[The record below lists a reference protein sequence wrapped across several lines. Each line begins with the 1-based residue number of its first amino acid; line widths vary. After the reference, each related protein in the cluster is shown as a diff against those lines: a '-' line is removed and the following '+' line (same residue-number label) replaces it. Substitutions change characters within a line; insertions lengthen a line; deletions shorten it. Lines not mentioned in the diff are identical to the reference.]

1 MARGLDHTHEPTEAR
16 RGSDF
21 RATDGQRCVHVDR
34 IGFSRLF
41 SIAPGVA
48 ELKSGDYFGE
58 IALLTNKPRQ
68 VTVKAVGEVTVLHL
82 DRDAFNRLCG
92 SMFDLLSRNMGQYE
106 EILSG
111 AMASKQKEDESAA
124 QNKQAEE
131 KRLDEEMKEDDKA
144 NAEDASTLAPLP
156 TGPRV
161 KQKAQ
166 KRQRGSVFTFTE
178 TAQVGWKP
186 PVFDKTEAEKSRIG
200 ALLGKSSFLSKLD
213 IEQQRMCVD
222 AYEVMPF

>member
-1 MARGLDHTHEPTEAR
+1 MGLADWIIRTNPLKQGE
-16 RGSDF
+16 G
-21 RATDGQRCVHVDR
+21 ATFVQQMVK
-34 IGFSRLF
+34 
-41 SIAPGVA
+41 

-131 KRLDEEMKEDDKA
+131 KRLDEEM
-144 NAEDASTLAPLP
+144 
-156 TGPRV
+156 
-161 KQKAQ
+161 
-166 KRQRGSVFTFTE
+166 
-178 TAQVGWKP
+178 
-186 PVFDKTEAEKSRIG
+186 
-200 ALLGKSSFLSKLD
+200 
-213 IEQQRMCVD
+213 
-222 AYEVMPF
+222 